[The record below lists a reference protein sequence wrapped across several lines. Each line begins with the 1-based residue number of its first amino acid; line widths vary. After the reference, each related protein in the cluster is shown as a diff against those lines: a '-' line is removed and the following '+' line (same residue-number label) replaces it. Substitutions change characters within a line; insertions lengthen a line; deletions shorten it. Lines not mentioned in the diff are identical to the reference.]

1 MVAFRT
7 RHFWLERLAAAWR
20 GKSVV
25 WLSGVRR
32 SGKTTIARSLPRAE
46 YLDCELPSAR
56 RLLAQPEAFLAA
68 RRGRTVVLDE
78 IHRLGNPAELLKIA
92 ADHHPDVK
100 VLATGSSTLGASHR
114 FRDTLTGRKAELWL
128 TPMMSRDLADFG
140 APDLEH
146 RLLRGGL
153 PPFFLAGE
161 SPEREVQEWVD
172 SYWAKDILE
181 LFRLERRHS
190 FQRFVELL
198 HVQSGGLFE
207 ATRFA
212 RDCEVSRTSITNYL
226 AVLEAT
232 FVAHVVRPFSARRA
246 TEIIAAPKVY
256 GFDTGFVCHYRGIER
271 LRPEDFGLLWEHY
284 VLNEMHARLQTRAI
298 RYWRDKRGHEVD
310 FVVAGRGRPPVA
322 IECKASSAN
331 FDATNLASFRTQHPE
346 GANLVVAADVAKP
359 FVEKHAGLRVEFI
372 GLEGLIRR
380 LGGSGQIPPAR

>member
-7 RHFWLERLAAAWR
+7 RRFWLERLAAAWR

-32 SGKTTIARSLPRAE
+32 AGKTVLASSLPRAE
-46 YLDCELPSAR
+46 YLDCELPSVR
-56 RLLAQPEAFLAA
+56 RLLAQPESFLRA
-68 RRGRTVVLDE
+68 RRKRMVALDE
-78 IHRLGNPAELLKIA
+78 VHRLANPSELLKLA
-92 ADHHPDVK
+92 ADHFPDVRI
-100 VLATGSSTLGASHR
+100 LATGSSTLGASRR

-128 TPMMSRDLADFG
+128 TPMMSQDLADFG
-140 APDLEH
+140 APDLGH

-153 PPFFLAGE
+153 PPHFLAEKLPEGE
-161 SPEREVQEWVD
+161 MQEWLD

-232 FVAHVVRPFSARRA
+232 YVAHVIRPFSARRA
-246 TEIIAAPKVY
+246 TEIVAAPKVY
-256 GFDTGFVCHYRGIER
+256 GFDTGFVCHYRGVER
-271 LRPEDFGLLWEHY
+271 LRAEDYGLLWEHY
-284 VLNEMHARLQTRAI
+284 VLNEIHARLQTRSV

-310 FVVAGRGRPPVA
+310 FVIAGRGRAPVA

-331 FDATNLASFRTQHPE
+331 FEAGNLAVFRRAHPE
-346 GANLVVAADVAKP
+346 GLNLAVAPDVAKP
-359 FVEKHAGLRVEFI
+359 FVERHAGLRIEFVN
-372 GLEGLIRR
+372 LEALTQR
-380 LGGSGQIPPAR
+380 LRKKA

>member
-7 RHFWLERLAAAWR
+7 RRFWLERLAAAWR

-32 SGKTTIARSLPRAE
+32 AGKTVLASSLPRAE
-46 YLDCELPSAR
+46 YLDCELPSVR
-56 RLLAQPEAFLAA
+56 RLLAQPESFLRA
-68 RRGRTVVLDE
+68 RRKRMVALDE
-78 IHRLGNPAELLKIA
+78 VHRLTNPSELLKLA
-92 ADHHPDVK
+92 ADHFPDVRI
-100 VLATGSSTLGASHR
+100 LATGSSTLGASRR

-128 TPMMSRDLADFG
+128 TPMMSQDLADFG
-140 APDLEH
+140 APDLGH

-153 PPFFLAGE
+153 PPHFLAEKLPEGE
-161 SPEREVQEWVD
+161 MQEWLD

-232 FVAHVVRPFSARRA
+232 YVAHVIRPFSARRA
-246 TEIIAAPKVY
+246 TEIVAAPKVY
-256 GFDTGFVCHYRGIER
+256 GFDTGFVCHYRGVER
-271 LRPEDFGLLWEHY
+271 LRAEDYGLLWEHY
-284 VLNEMHARLQTRAI
+284 VLNEIHARLQTRSV

-310 FVVAGRGRPPVA
+310 FVIAGRGRAPVA

-331 FDATNLASFRTQHPE
+331 FEAGNLAVFRRAHPE
-346 GANLVVAADVAKP
+346 GLNLAVAPDVAKP
-359 FVEKHAGLRVEFI
+359 FVERHAGLRIEFVN
-372 GLEGLIRR
+372 LEALTQR
-380 LGGSGQIPPAR
+380 LRKKA